1 MNFKGKVA
9 IVTGASSGIGAA
21 VAIALSAEGAS
32 VAIVG
37 RNQAKLAATAARCT
51 NALAIQADVTND
63 DDAQRIIHQT
73 VVTFGKIDVLV
84 NNAGGAKLATVFDE
98 NIMAAYD
105 FTMNVNLRAVFRI
118 TSLAVPY
125 LMKTKGNIVNM
136 SSVSG
141 HGVQFSQSFISYSV
155 SKAGLSHFG
164 TCLAAELAPHGVR
177 VNTITPGPVDTDIL
191 KNSGLSL
198 KWDDLKS
205 KTALDKVSEPQEIA
219 DLILFVASDKGKSF
233 TGSNIFCDNGLM
245 IKHS

>member
-1 MNFKGKVA
+1 MSFQDKVA

-37 RNQAKLAATAARCT
+37 RNQANLATTAARCT
-51 NALAIQADVTND
+51 NALAIQADVTKD

-73 VVTFGKIDVLV
+73 VEKFGTIDVLV
-84 NNAGGAKLATVFDE
+84 NNAGSAKLASVFDE

-118 TSLAVPY
+118 TSLAIPY
-125 LMKTKGNIVNM
+125 LMKTKGNIVNI

-141 HGVQFSQSFISYSV
+141 HNTQFTQSLISYSV

-164 TCLAAELAPHGVR
+164 ACLASDLAPHGVR
-177 VNTITPGPVDTDIL
+177 VNTIIPGPVNTDIL
-191 KNSGLSL
+191 QNSGFSA
-198 KWDDLKS
+198 KWDEFKS
-205 KTALDKVSEPQEIA
+205 NTALGKVSEPQEIA
-219 DLILFVASDKGKSF
+219 DLVLFVASDQGKSI
-233 TGSNIFCDNGLM
+233 TGSNIFCDNGCM
-245 IKHS
+245 IKGP